1 MVERRDLP
9 FESFR
14 GERLSRFLDLG
25 KQGTQRAV
33 DELLEYLEEG
43 DGEALWTGLLE
54 SGPAAGE
61 AARKA
66 LSGEDEGAAR
76 TVRELYEASKRALR
90 DAGTKEERLA
100 ALATLFLCMA
110 AAAVHHDTWIT
121 SQSREDLEG
130 VFLDLSMAAP
140 EPWAALFARAIGR

>member
-1 MVERRDLP
+1 MAKRRDLP

-25 KQGTQRAV
+25 MEGEQRAV
-33 DELLEYLEEG
+33 DELLELLEEG
-43 DGEALWTGLLE
+43 DSTERWSTLLA

-61 AARKA
+61 QARQT
-66 LSGEDEGAAR
+66 LLGEAGTIDDVR
-76 TVRELYEASKRALR
+76 TIYEAAKRGLR
-90 DAGTKEERLA
+90 DARAKEARLA

-110 AAAVHHDTWIT
+110 VATVHHDTWIT
-121 SQSREDLEG
+121 SQTREAIEG

-140 EPWAALFARAIGR
+140 EPWNKLFARAI